1 MQEIKKPN
9 LMNIKL
15 VYLALSFLV
24 QREALIWF
32 SVFYY
37 LRFTVTAFPRM
48 NAMGITWASISRS
61 ILERGTYLKGRLI
74 DRDGY
79 FTIDRKVTVMIKKIA
94 RLNCF
99 TIDEAD

>member
-15 VYLALSFLV
+15 AYLALSFLV

-37 LRFTVTAFPRM
+37 LRFSVTAFPRM
-48 NAMGITWASISRS
+48 NAMG
-61 ILERGTYLKGRLI
+61 TYFKVDLGKGHLSEVSFNRQ
-74 DRDGY
+74 GCV
-79 FTIDRKVTVMIKKIA
+79 FH
-94 RLNCF
+94 N
-99 TIDEAD
+99 

>member
-1 MQEIKKPN
+1 MQEINKPN

-15 VYLALSFLV
+15 AYLALSFLV

-48 NAMGITWASISRS
+48 NAMGTYFKVDLGKGHLSEGPFLSTGMVISQ
-61 ILERGTYLKGRLI
+61 LI
-74 DRDGY
+74 G
-79 FTIDRKVTVMIKKIA
+79 K
-94 RLNCF
+94 LQ
-99 TIDEAD
+99 